1 LGKITVKRTIQKNP
15 ACAEILFPAG
25 RVHPRLPPK
34 TTQKAHLAVY
44 LRQED
49 KYMSV
54 FKEKIT
60 LANAVDISNAR
71 NGLIP
76 DTKIRKI
83 TIEAMPDTGAWTLV
97 INEET
102 RQKLGL
108 AIEETSESTLAD
120 GKTDTYDVTEG
131 VKIQWKNRSI
141 ILPAIVVP
149 NAKDILL
156 GALPL
161 EAMDLMVDP
170 VRERLVGVH
179 GDQPLHVLYAVA
191 G

>member
-1 LGKITVKRTIQKNP
+1 
-15 ACAEILFPAG
+15 
-25 RVHPRLPPK
+25 
-34 TTQKAHLAVY
+34 
-44 LRQED
+44 
-49 KYMSV
+49 MSV
-54 FKEKIT
+54 FKEEIT
-60 LANAVDISNAR
+60 LANAGDISMAR

-76 DTKIRKI
+76 DTKIRKV

-120 GKTDTYDVTEG
+120 GKTDTYEVTEG
-131 VKIQWKNRSI
+131 VKIRWKNRSTV
-141 ILPAIVVP
+141 LPAIVVP
-149 NAKDILL
+149 NAKEILL

-170 VRERLVGVH
+170 VHGQLVGVH
-179 GDQPLHVLYAVA
+179 GAEPLHVLY
-191 G
+191 